1 MEYVLPRP
9 RRPLMGDG
17 LGQTE
22 ESGVFKLQESSVLRS
37 EKLPKARQSRVTARQ
52 ANGRCWA
59 RVLQPVLGSA
69 RVLQPGLTFSE
80 ARSDW
85 EKLTVSYPP
94 RTQFQA

>member
-37 EKLPKARQSRVTARQ
+37 EKLPKARQSRVTAR
-52 ANGRCWA
+52 
-59 RVLQPVLGSA
+59 
-69 RVLQPGLTFSE
+69 
-80 ARSDW
+80 
-85 EKLTVSYPP
+85 
-94 RTQFQA
+94 